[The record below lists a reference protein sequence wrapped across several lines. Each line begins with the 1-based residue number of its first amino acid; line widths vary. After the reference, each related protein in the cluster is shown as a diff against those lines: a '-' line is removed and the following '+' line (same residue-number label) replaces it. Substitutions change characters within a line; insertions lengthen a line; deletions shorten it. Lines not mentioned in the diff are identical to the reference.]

1 MICSSQHVVI
11 LYKQTR
17 QVCAA
22 NTNTQAVIGANAH
35 RDLHIMQDLCVI
47 KLDVLKRCVCATAAC
62 PRRKLAQA
70 TGWTAKE
77 VSIQLKVT
85 MTCLLA
91 VICAASALL
100 LLSQTRA
107 GTLLVCLTNQQF
119 VPI

>member
-1 MICSSQHVVI
+1 MQCQHVVVQSK
-11 LYKQTR
+11 LR
-17 QVCAA
+17 AA
-22 NTNTQAVIGANAH
+22 NTSTQAVFGACAH

-62 PRRKLAQA
+62 PRWKLAQA
-70 TGWTAKE
+70 TGWTTKE
-77 VSIQLKVT
+77 VSIQLKVS

-107 GTLLVCLTNQQF
+107 VTLLVCPNNQHL
-119 VPI
+119 VLI